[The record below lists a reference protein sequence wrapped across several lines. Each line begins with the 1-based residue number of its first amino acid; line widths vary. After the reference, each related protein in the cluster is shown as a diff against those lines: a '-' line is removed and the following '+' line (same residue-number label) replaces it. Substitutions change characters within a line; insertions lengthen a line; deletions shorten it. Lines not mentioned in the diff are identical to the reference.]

1 LKILLDTHNFL
12 WAITEDPRLTRSQRS
27 AWVDEDNELY
37 LSIASVW
44 EMLIKAGTGRLPLP
58 TPAVAYLSKQ
68 MDKNRVVSLA
78 IRASHMAELEMLPP
92 LHRDPF
98 DRMLVA
104 QARAERMPLLSGDL
118 KLSEYDVQR
127 L

>member
-1 LKILLDTHNFL
+1 MKILLDTHVFL
-12 WAITEDPRLTRSQRS
+12 WAISDDPRMTDAEKS
-27 AWVDEDNELY
+27 AWVEQDNELY
-37 LSIASVW
+37 LSVASVW
-44 EMLIKAGTGRLPLP
+44 EMLIKAGTGKLPLP
-58 TPAVAYLSKQ
+58 VPAAAFITKQ

-78 IRASHMAELEMLPP
+78 IRASHLSELETLPP

-104 QARAERMPLLSGDL
+104 QARAERMPLLSADP
-118 KLSEYDVQR
+118 KMSEYDVQI